1 MKKVIIITICLLF
14 ISVIGTMAQ
23 EKTVNIV
30 SVPWPPY
37 YDQYLPDYGLS
48 CKIIT
53 AIYAAQGYKVNFH
66 FRAWVQCMEL
76 VKKGEFD
83 GVGTSYFTE
92 ERAKIYHYSEP
103 YLECPI
109 VFFKRKDQSITW
121 KNYEDLKPYRIGIVR
136 GYANPAAFEKADFL
150 NKRVARDPV
159 LNFKKLLLKQVDLIV
174 SEKFVG
180 NHILQTKLPD
190 HEKELFEPISPPLDM
205 NKIYIMFSKKVSDI
219 QPKMDAFNAGL
230 EIIKSNG
237 TLQQII
243 SEFGIKK

>member
-1 MKKVIIITICLLF
+1 MKKIVIITICLLF

-48 CKIIT
+48 CKIIS
-53 AIYAAQGYKVNFH
+53 AAYAAQGYKVNFH

-83 GVGTSYFTE
+83 GAGTAYFTE
-92 ERAKIYHYSEP
+92 ERAKVYNYSES

-109 VFFKRKDQSITW
+109 VFFKRKDQQITW
-121 KNYEDLKPYRIGIVR
+121 QNYEDLKPYRIGVNR
-136 GYANPAAFEKADFL
+136 GYANPPEFEKADFL
-150 NKRVARDPV
+150 TKRVARDPV

-180 NHILQTKLPD
+180 YYILQTKLPG
-190 HEKELFEPISPPLDM
+190 HEKNRFEPITPPLAI
-205 NKIYIMFSKKVSDI
+205 NKLYILFSKKAPAI
-219 QPKMDAFNAGL
+219 QHKIQAFNTGL
-230 EIIKSNG
+230 QSIKNNG
-237 TLQQII
+237 ELKQIV
-243 SEFGIKK
+243 SEFGVKK